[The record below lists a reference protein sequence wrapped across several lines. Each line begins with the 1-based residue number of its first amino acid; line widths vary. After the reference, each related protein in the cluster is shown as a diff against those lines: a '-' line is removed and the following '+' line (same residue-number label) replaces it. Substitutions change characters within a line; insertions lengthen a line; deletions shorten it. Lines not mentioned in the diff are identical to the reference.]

1 MRLQHQGIL
10 RWELLAE
17 HTLRVEWFAG
27 SSRHLFE
34 ANLPCAQL
42 FSPRQKAQLDV
53 YGVWGVLRGQLLTDD
68 SFVFNRVLTRL
79 KASVANLAPAE
90 EADEA
95 ALAAAKASNEAVVR
109 RVEDFVGCVALVEC
123 AALTVRAHADDDTS
137 HRHVSQTSAPC
148 TANDD
153 TSH

>member
-10 RWELLAE
+10 RWEVLADI
-17 HTLRVEWFAG
+17 HSPSRVVCWIFKAPDWGLED
-27 SSRHLFE
+27 
-34 ANLPCAQL
+34 LPCAQL

-95 ALAAAKASNEAVVR
+95 ALAAAKASNEA
-109 RVEDFVGCVALVEC
+109 FVWKGGLDSGTFS
-123 AALTVRAHADDDTS
+123 LL
-137 HRHVSQTSAPC
+137 
-148 TANDD
+148 
-153 TSH
+153 

>member
-1 MRLQHQGIL
+1 M
-10 RWELLAE
+10 
-17 HTLRVEWFAG
+17 
-27 SSRHLFE
+27 
-34 ANLPCAQL
+34 PCAQL

-95 ALAAAKASNEAVVR
+95 ALGAAKASSEALQKR
-109 RVEDFVGCVALVEC
+109 AEWFGNFTARVSALLQQRMLVLVW
-123 AALTVRAHADDDTS
+123 AQAIGIPVTRA
-137 HRHVSQTSAPC
+137 RQTRLLCKQA
-148 TANDD
+148 
-153 TSH
+153 